1 MNYWMS
7 WELIQTYILFGGLCS
22 VPEQM
27 PQIIQT
33 GGSWTPIYL
42 ALILIGRMEPVWRPG
57 ILLVWCTVGKHMRFR
72 NHWLKSIDLF
82 HQSFGD
88 TLGIFF
94 RYLDLI
100 PKMTSKKDEPML
112 HCKIP

>member
-1 MNYWMS
+1 M
-7 WELIQTYILFGGLCS
+7 
-22 VPEQM
+22 PEQM

-88 TLGIFF
+88 TLDIFF